1 MNRERTIA
9 SLLATMIGA
18 SVPLSTPLA
27 DEDELR
33 QEILNVKHK
42 VERLEKSRKTVDSS
56 KPAEADWSK
65 NITLSGLV
73 EVEAGYSVGPD
84 GSQSDISLS
93 TVELGM
99 DAQVAPW
106 VNAHVLIL
114 YEEDGSDSP
123 EVDEGIVT
131 LQNQDVSP
139 FSLAVGRMTLPFG
152 NYESAMV
159 SDPLTQEIGEIRETA
174 LQAGYHSGGFYS
186 SAFIFDGETKTG
198 GSKSMDQYGF
208 NLGLAQDEEG
218 AVFGYD
224 IGLSWINNLAD
235 SNNLQDAI
243 ADPLNLTGKISGYSV
258 HALATTG
265 RFTVIGEYL
274 AASSAFNSAD
284 LAFNGTGAKPVAFNV
299 EANYFF
305 SLADKEAIFAI
316 AWQGT
321 QETLAL
327 ALPESRYLAT
337 LSVGIYENTVLSFEY
352 AHDEDYA
359 ASEGGS
365 GETTDT
371 ITVQL
376 AVVF

>member
-1 MNRERTIA
+1 MNKKRTIA
-9 SLLATMIGA
+9 GLLATMIGA
-18 SVPLSTPLA
+18 GVPLSTPLA
-27 DEDELR
+27 DEGEQR
-33 QEILNVKHK
+33 QKILNLKHK
-42 VERLEKSRKTVDSS
+42 VKRLEKSHKTVDSS
-56 KPAEADWSK
+56 KPTESDWSK

-73 EVEAGYSVGPD
+73 EVEAGYGGGPD
-84 GSQSDISLS
+84 GSQSDISLA
-93 TVELGM
+93 TVELGI
-99 DAQVAPW
+99 DAQVTPW

-123 EVDEGIVT
+123 EIDEGIVT
-131 LQNQDVSP
+131 LQNQDISP

-159 SDPLTQEIGEIRETA
+159 SDPLTLEIGEIRETA

-186 SAFIFDGETKTG
+186 SAFICNGETKTG
-198 GSKSMDQYGF
+198 GSESIDQYGF
-208 NLGLAQDEEG
+208 NLGLVQDEEG
-218 AVFGYD
+218 AVIGYD

-235 SNNLQDAI
+235 SNSLQDAI

-258 HALATTG
+258 HALVSNG
-265 RFTVIGEYL
+265 PFTVIGEYL

-284 LAFNGTGAKPVAFNV
+284 LTFNGAGAKPVAFNI
-299 EANYFF
+299 EANCIFPF
-305 SLADKEAIFAI
+305 TDKEAIFAI

-321 QETLAL
+321 QEALAL

-359 ASEGGS
+359 ANEGGS
-365 GETTDT
+365 GEATDS
-371 ITVQL
+371 ITAQL

>member
-1 MNRERTIA
+1 MNRKRTIA
-9 SLLATMIGA
+9 GLLVTMIGA
-18 SVPLSTPLA
+18 CVPLSTPLA

-33 QEILNVKHK
+33 KEILNLKHK

-56 KPAEADWSK
+56 KPAEGDWSK
-65 NITLSGLV
+65 NITLNGLV
-73 EVEAGYSVGPD
+73 EVEAGYSRDPD
-84 GSQSDISLS
+84 GSQSDISLA
-93 TVELGM
+93 TVELGI
-99 DAQVAPW
+99 DAQITPW
-106 VNAHVLIL
+106 INAHVLIL
-114 YEEDGSDSP
+114 YEEGGSDSP

-131 LQNQDVSP
+131 LQNQDISP
-139 FSLAVGRMTLPFG
+139 FALAIGRMTLPFG

-186 SAFIFDGETKTG
+186 SAFIFNGETKTG
-198 GSKSMDQYGF
+198 GSGSIDQYGF

-224 IGLSWINNLAD
+224 ISFSWINNLAD
-235 SNNLQDAI
+235 SNSLQDAV
-243 ADPLNLTGKISGYSV
+243 AEPLNLTSKVSGYSV
-258 HALATTG
+258 HALASSG
-265 RFTVIGEYL
+265 PFTLIGEYL

-299 EANYFF
+299 EANYFY
-305 SLADKEAIFAI
+305 KEAIFAI

-321 QETLAL
+321 HETLAL

-337 LSVGIYENTVLSFEY
+337 LAVGIYENTVLSFEY

-359 ASEGGS
+359 ASEGR
-365 GETTDT
+365 
-371 ITVQL
+371 
-376 AVVF
+376 